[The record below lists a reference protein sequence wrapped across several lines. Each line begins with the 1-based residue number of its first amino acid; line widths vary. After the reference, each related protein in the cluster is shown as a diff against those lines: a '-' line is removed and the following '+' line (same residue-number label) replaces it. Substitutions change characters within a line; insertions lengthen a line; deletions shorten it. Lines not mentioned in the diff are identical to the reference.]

1 MGLWPGE
8 GHFAR
13 RYDYGTEYARIMREL
28 WALARPRRRTS
39 VASAAPRSIKP
50 VVNRLTSAPAV
61 RTEID
66 QAPPMARKRFVVNEA
81 YAKRFAIW
89 LGLASVRT
97 TSPRSSAARRRR
109 CGSGVVRKSGLRR
122 TRRWSKTDSNPRSP
136 LAKVSTPAAEGE
148 MPKRSKGT
156 AS

>member
-50 VVNRLTSAPAV
+50 VVPSLGAC
-61 RTEID
+61 
-66 QAPPMARKRFVVNEA
+66 ARPR
-81 YAKRFAIW
+81 
-89 LGLASVRT
+89 ASR
-97 TSPRSSAARRRR
+97 
-109 CGSGVVRKSGLRR
+109 GRKS
-122 TRRWSKTDSNPRSP
+122 KAVAD
-136 LAKVSTPAAEGE
+136 
-148 MPKRSKGT
+148 
-156 AS
+156 

>member
-13 RYDYGTEYARIMREL
+13 RYDYSTEYARIMREL

-66 QAPPMARKRFVVNEA
+66 QAPPVARKRFVVNEA

-97 TSPRSSAARRRR
+97 TSPRSSAAHEA
-109 CGSGVVRKSGLRR
+109 SGLGCPSR
-122 TRRWSKTDSNPRSP
+122 
-136 LAKVSTPAAEGE
+136 
-148 MPKRSKGT
+148 
-156 AS
+156 

>member
-28 WALARPRRRTS
+28 RALARPRRRTS
-39 VASAAPRSIKP
+39 IASAAPRSIKP

-66 QAPPMARKRFVVNEA
+66 QAPPMARLEKRFVVNEA
-81 YAKRFAIW
+81 VREKVRH
-89 LGLASVRT
+89 LAGCPHCSL
-97 TSPRSSAARRRR
+97 
-109 CGSGVVRKSGLRR
+109 C
-122 TRRWSKTDSNPRSP
+122 
-136 LAKVSTPAAEGE
+136 AEGG
-148 MPKRSKGT
+148 RYQR
-156 AS
+156 

>member
-1 MGLWPGE
+1 VWPGE

-13 RYDYGTEYARIMREL
+13 RYDYSTEYARIMREL

-66 QAPPMARKRFVVNEA
+66 QAPPMA
-81 YAKRFAIW
+81 
-89 LGLASVRT
+89 
-97 TSPRSSAARRRR
+97 
-109 CGSGVVRKSGLRR
+109 
-122 TRRWSKTDSNPRSP
+122 SKAFCRQ
-136 LAKVSTPAAEGE
+136 
-148 MPKRSKGT
+148 
-156 AS
+156 